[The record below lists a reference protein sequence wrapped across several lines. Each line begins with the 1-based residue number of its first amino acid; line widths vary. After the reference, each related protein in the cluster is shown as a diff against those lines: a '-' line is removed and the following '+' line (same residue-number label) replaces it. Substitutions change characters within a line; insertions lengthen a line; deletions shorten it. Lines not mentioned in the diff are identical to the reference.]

1 MNTLFFESLF
11 PEDLYQNPT
20 KATDEQPQTTP
31 APSSS
36 SPSSLDLNQ
45 WCSYH
50 KFKAHDT
57 RDCRTSNVELPKLR
71 PNNAKRWSK
80 NKEKKAQKPQDKADT
95 QPKRAEDDKPDEQ
108 DEDETCA
115 DTEQP
120 RNRRRVQVILTRP
133 SSSSDEEEDATVC
146 DSQEHPAGLKSESS
160 DPSGACDLRNKFKRK
175 LQAGQST
182 HGSGSDLHTV
192 INKSRA
198 KQPENDHQITF
209 SPDDAAGIHLLH
221 NDPLLVELGIA
232 KYEVAKVLI
241 DTGSSVDLIF
251 LDTLNKMGV
260 GLRDMKPCVT

>member
-1 MNTLFFESLF
+1 MQHLVDPLF
-11 PEDLYQNPT
+11 T
-20 KATDEQPQTTP
+20 
-31 APSSS
+31 
-36 SPSSLDLNQ
+36 
-45 WCSYH
+45 SYE
-50 KFKAHDT
+50 KG
-57 RDCRTSNVELPKLR
+57 TSNVELPKLR

-198 KQPENDHQITF
+198 KQVEGDSVRP
-209 SPDDAAGIHLLH
+209 HL
-221 NDPLLVELGIA
+221 NPR
-232 KYEVAKVLI
+232 VL
-241 DTGSSVDLIF
+241 D
-251 LDTLNKMGV
+251 
-260 GLRDMKPCVT
+260 LRDRLNSRSEDLRIRLNRPKSSDLR